1 MAETG
6 ASSAL
11 VNGMVNIATAA
22 TAGCMA
28 DFATFPLDTA
38 KVRLQIQGVPASV
51 VQLAGVGGH
60 LSVPVPLGAR
70 AAQYEG
76 LLGTMT
82 TIVRQEGVRSL
93 YNGLSAGLQRQCAFV
108 SVRLGLYETTKDFYQ
123 GLIDGN
129 KPKRAT
135 EVPSMNVAS
144 RVMAGLTT
152 GALAVLFAQP
162 TDVVKVRFQ
171 AAPPGTRPYP
181 STLAAYKSIAAS
193 EGFFGLWRGLAPNVA
208 RNSIVNVSEI
218 VCYDIVKDALLLHGA
233 MQDGIPLHFTS
244 AVVAGFCATVVA
256 SPVDVVKTRYMNA
269 KPGEFRSALEVA
281 TRMASNEGL
290 AAFYKGFTPSFCRLV
305 SWNIAMW
312 ITYEQ
317 LKGAVKRMRQVDV

>member
-1 MAETG
+1 MAET
-6 ASSAL
+6 SSAL
-11 VNGMVNIATAA
+11 VNGMFNIATAA

-38 KVRLQIQGVPASV
+38 KVRLQIQGVPAAAPM
-51 VQLAGVGGH
+51 QLAGVGGH
-60 LSVPVPLGAR
+60 LHMPV

-76 LLGTMT
+76 LVGTLT
-82 TIVRQEGVRSL
+82 TIARQEGVRSL

-108 SVRLGLYETTKDFYQ
+108 SVRLGMYESTKNFYQ

-129 KPKRAT
+129 RPKRAT
-135 EVPSMNVAS
+135 EVPSMNVTS
-144 RVMAGLTT
+144 RVLAGLTT
-152 GALAVLFAQP
+152 GGLAVLFAQP

-171 AAPPGTRPYP
+171 AAPPGTKPYP
-181 STLAAYKSIAAS
+181 STLAAYRSIAGA

-218 VCYDIVKDALLLHGA
+218 VCYDIVKDALLMHGV
-233 MQDGIPLHFTS
+233 MSDGVPLHFSS

-269 KPGEFRSALEVA
+269 KPGEYRSALEVA

-317 LKGAVKRMRQVDV
+317 LKGVVRRMREVEV